1 MYRNIIA
8 LVVMSLPLILSPQI
22 LGLATD
28 GLIHLENIA
37 GKLSFIQREG
47 NVTYVRDKELA
58 SEVPTETKFELF
70 DPRNTLRTARLTYTW
85 DFGNGEVLKGSEPS
99 VYYNYSSS
107 GNYTLRLRVVAQMNR
122 TSTPLT
128 GEYTMD
134 ITVLDAIRNIELKS
148 PLIFQVSRNNSLA
161 VHVDGSPPMWVCW
174 RFLQNCVSATPTGCH
189 LTMLYENTMI
199 LNHTFTSLGVHCL
212 DISARNDISK
222 LQTSYSIFVRRDPSI
237 NLLFTLT
244 CAGIILAILA
254 FITVIACRTKNGH
267 NNKSQI
273 SKSSNATYS
282 SMDMEL
288 QPQQD
293 IPGITS
299 DIYVSRPKKGEVQ
312 PLLQHGTR
320 SVAYSCRI

>member
-1 MYRNIIA
+1 
-8 LVVMSLPLILSPQI
+8 MSLPLILSPQI

-47 NVTYVRDKELA
+47 NATYVRDKELA

-70 DPRNTLRTARLTYTW
+70 DPRNTLRTARFTYTW

-107 GNYTLRLRVVAQMNR
+107 GNYTLRLRVGAQMNK
-122 TSTPLT
+122 TSTLT

-134 ITVLDAIRNIELKS
+134 FTVLDAIRNIELKS

-161 VHVDGSPPMWVCW
+161 VH
-174 RFLQNCVSATPTGCH
+174 
-189 LTMLYENTMI
+189 NTMI

-222 LQTSYSIFVRRDPSI
+222 LQTSYSIFVRRDPSNI
-237 NLLFTLT
+237 LLFIMCTW
-244 CAGIILAILA
+244 IILAILA
-254 FITVIACRTKNGH
+254 FITVIACRHKKGH
-267 NNKSQI
+267 NNKPQI